1 MILTLKWEDSDT
13 ILLRLKINQ
22 YRHDGGKI
30 IPFRF
35 LLHQERI
42 FMILRWIIFSGWTGS
57 LTKHVRLPATFCHA
71 PLTFYWKPQVT
82 CTAQRSSGAPHWQ
95 VKVDGVGRFFIPL
108 CSLCLSLWAAQ
119 GAGHLCSCHLGLDP
133 ALTPTWIRF
142 SQNIAVKWG
151 GSYFTFYEC
160 FCVVWWGSL
169 NDKTFRTQ
177 R

>member
-35 LLHQERI
+35 LLLQERI

-82 CTAQRSSGAPHWQ
+82 CTAQHSSGAPHWQ

-133 ALTPTWIRF
+133 ALTPIYLDQILTKYRGEVGRLIFHILWMFLCGLVRKF
-142 SQNIAVKWG
+142 KWQD
-151 GSYFTFYEC
+151 
-160 FCVVWWGSL
+160 V
-169 NDKTFRTQ
+169 
-177 R
+177 

>member
-35 LLHQERI
+35 LLLQERI

-82 CTAQRSSGAPHWQ
+82 CTAQHSSGAPHWQ

-108 CSLCLSLWAAQ
+108 CSLCLSESSPGCRSFVFLSPRPRPST
-119 GAGHLCSCHLGLDP
+119 HSYLLGSDSHKISRWSGE
-133 ALTPTWIRF
+133 A
-142 SQNIAVKWG
+142 NISHFMNV
-151 GSYFTFYEC
+151 F
-160 FCVVWWGSL
+160 VWSGEEV
-169 NDKTFRTQ
+169 
-177 R
+177 